1 MTTFV
6 LKRYNEQSNQ
16 QQSTDENK
24 KAEQEPIKETKIS
37 IAGSISEI
45 VAKALITKLS
55 TVPDAVVD
63 QTEGSAESPDI
74 SAVAITTE
82 EINDDPVKA
91 LRSVQDNANVFIQ
104 TEGFHT
110 SKEEWFLMN
119 LSNKTSNVFYTLES
133 FVSHLAKKA

>member
-6 LKRYNEQSNQ
+6 LKRYNEQQEQPS
-16 QQSTDENK
+16 STDENK
-24 KAEQEPIKETKIS
+24 PPEQQPVKEITIS

-45 VAKALITKLS
+45 VAKALISKLS
-55 TVPDAVVD
+55 TVPDAVID
-63 QTEGSAESPDI
+63 QKEDVAESPDV
-74 SAVAITTE
+74 SAVTITTE
-82 EINDDPVKA
+82 EINTDPVKA
-91 LRSVQDNANVFIQ
+91 LRLVQDNTNVFIQ

-133 FVSHLAKKA
+133 FISHLVKKA

>member
-6 LKRYNEQSNQ
+6 LKRYNEQQEQPS
-16 QQSTDENK
+16 STDENK
-24 KAEQEPIKETKIS
+24 HSEQQPVKETTIS

-45 VAKALITKLS
+45 VAKALISKLS
-55 TVPDAVVD
+55 TVPDAVID
-63 QTEGSAESPDI
+63 QKEDVAESPDV
-74 SAVAITTE
+74 SAVTITTE
-82 EINDDPVKA
+82 EINTDPVKA
-91 LRSVQDNANVFIQ
+91 LRLVQDNTNVFIQ

-133 FVSHLAKKA
+133 FISHLVKKA